1 MPCIDSRGE
10 IDENARK
17 ILAAVS
23 QPATLDAVAEKSGLP
38 LYRVRSGVRELAAS
52 GLAEMQGDAC
62 VITEAGRA
70 ALAKS

>member
-1 MPCIDSRGE
+1 MPCIDSHGE

-23 QPATLDAVAEKSGLP
+23 EPATLDAVAEKSGLP
-38 LYRVRSGVRELAAS
+38 LYRIRSAVRELAAA
-52 GLAEMQGDAC
+52 GLAEMKGEAC

-70 ALAKS
+70 AMAKS